1 MAERSTAEIVKFLE
15 TGLRAAGL
23 RDVRVVLFGS
33 HALGAARAD
42 SDVDVAIVSSAFSD
56 RGAFERALMTKD
68 VELEAMER
76 FDAPFDILTLTP
88 EEFDG
93 DSLAAM
99 FIKATSRS

>member
-1 MAERSTAEIVKFLE
+1 MAERSTADIVKFLE
-15 TGLRAAGL
+15 MRLRAAGL
-23 RDVRVVLFGS
+23 SDVRVVLFGS

-42 SDVDVAIVSSAFSD
+42 SDLDVAIVSSAFSD

-68 VELEAMER
+68 AELEAMAR

-93 DSLAAM
+93 DSLAAA
-99 FIKATSRS
+99 FIKATSGR